1 MAVQIVSDL
10 HLEAPKAYDVFDIVP
25 RAPVL
30 ALLGDIGN
38 AEPHA
43 SGLAAFLERQLRQF
57 QAVLLVPGNH
67 EAYHS
72 TWPRTLAILQ
82 SLEEDVNE
90 RRAAGDAAL
99 GELVVLDR
107 RLYSVPGPGGLSSPS
122 GTVVLGCS
130 LFSHVPPERAAA
142 VGMGLNDFFHIGN
155 GWDVAAHNRAHA
167 RDLAWLNEVV
177 AMLHMSS
184 DVRAI
189 IIVTHWCPS
198 LDARAR
204 DPQHT
209 SDALT
214 SAFATDLSGEVCF
227 RTPKVK
233 VWAFGHTHYNCDF
246 VVGREDSGAA
256 PLRLVTNQRGY
267 YFAQAVGYDN
277 DKTLEVEE

>member
-10 HLEAPKAYDVFDIVP
+10 HLEAPKAYDVFEIVP

-38 AEPHA
+38 VEPHKA
-43 SGLAAFLERQLRQF
+43 DLAAFLERQLCQF

-72 TWPRTLAILQ
+72 TWPRTLGILR
-82 SLEEDVNE
+82 SLEEDVSA

-107 RLYSVPGPGGLSSPS
+107 GTFRLPGPS
-122 GTVVLGCS
+122 GTIILGCS
-130 LFSHVPPERAAA
+130 LFSYVPPERAMA
-142 VGMGLNDFFHIGN
+142 VSMGSNDFYQIDD

-167 RDLAWLNEVV
+167 RDLAWLNEAV
-177 AMLHMSS
+177 AELDDPGSN
-184 DVRAI
+184 DVRTI
-189 IIVTHWCPS
+189 LIVTHWCPS
-198 LDARAR
+198 LDGRAR

-214 SAFATDLSGEVCF
+214 SAFATDLSNEACF
-227 RTPKVK
+227 RAPKVK
-233 VWAFGHTHYNCDF
+233 AWGFGHTHYNCDF
-246 VVGREDSGAA
+246 AVERGDSGAA

-267 YFAQAVGYDN
+267 YFAQAAGYDN
-277 DKTLEVEE
+277 DKTL